1 MIACVSYEK
10 NPSFMSSVKRS
21 LKLIELIVGANN
33 PPTHAELA
41 RQLAI
46 PKSTL
51 SQLLASLR
59 EAGYVAE
66 IDGRYHAGIQ
76 LMSLSYRIARRD
88 RALMAL
94 KPALD
99 GLAREA
105 AETVLLAVRVRDQ
118 FMYIEQSPGPHPIRY
133 AVNIGDTR
141 PLETTAIGRVF
152 LAFDEPRPQ
161 RASTALART
170 LADIRR
176 TGYSVNEGEVLADVH
191 AIAAPVFDSSSSLPT
206 AVLAVLGPRSRMI
219 DMRKRIWPMLRRAVK
234 QIEQATAS

>member
-1 MIACVSYEK
+1 
-10 NPSFMSSVKRS
+10 MSSVKRS
-21 LKLIELIVGANN
+21 LKLIELIVGANS

-41 RQLAI
+41 RLLSI

-51 SQLLASLR
+51 SQLLSALR

-76 LMSLSYRIARRD
+76 LMSLGYRIARKD
-88 RALMAL
+88 RALMSL

-99 GLAREA
+99 GLAHQA
-105 AETVLLAVRVRDQ
+105 GETVLLAVRVRDQ

-152 LAFDEPRPQ
+152 LAFQDPAPPQ
-161 RASTALART
+161 INAALARR
-170 LADIRR
+170 LAEIRR
-176 TGYSVNEGEVLADVH
+176 SGYSVNEGEVMTDVH
-191 AIAAPVFDSSSSLPT
+191 AIAAPIFNASHRQPI
-206 AVLAVLGPRSRMI
+206 AVVAVLGPRTRMA
-219 DMRKRIWPMLRRAVK
+219 DMKKRIWPQLRRAAK
-234 QIEQATAS
+234 QIEEATAA

>member
-1 MIACVSYEK
+1 
-10 NPSFMSSVKRS
+10 MSSVTRS
-21 LKLIELIVGANN
+21 LELIELIASANN

-41 RQLAI
+41 RQLKI

-51 SQLLASLR
+51 SQLLARLR
-59 EAGYVAE
+59 EAGYIAE

-76 LMSLSYRIARRD
+76 LMSLSYRIARKD
-88 RALMAL
+88 RALMPV

-99 GLAREA
+99 RLAREA
-105 AETVLLAVRVRDQ
+105 AETVLLAVRIRDQ

-141 PLETTAIGRVF
+141 PLETTAIGRAF
-152 LAFDEPRPQ
+152 LAFDASPPQ
-161 RASTALART
+161 RAPTTLART

-176 TGYSVNEGEVLADVH
+176 NGYSVNEGEVLIDVH
-191 AIAAPVFDSSSSLPT
+191 AIAAPIFNPINEQLV

-219 DMRKRIWPMLRRAVK
+219 DMRKRIWPMLRRAARD
-234 QIEQATAS
+234 IEQAVAS

>member
-1 MIACVSYEK
+1 MAPFTAQSRNRSGSRADPEDLGNVVV
-10 NPSFMSSVKRS
+10 MSSVKRS

-59 EAGYVAE
+59 ESGYVAD

-76 LMSLSYRIARRD
+76 LMSLSYRIAARD

-94 KPALD
+94 KPTL
-99 GLAREA
+99 GELARA
-105 AETVLLAVRVRDQ
+105 AGETVLLAVRQRDQ

-152 LAFDEPRPQ
+152 LAFDEPAPGR
-161 RASTALART
+161 RAGTALART
-170 LADIRR
+170 LTDVRR
-176 TGYSVNEGEVLADVH
+176 IGYSV
-191 AIAAPVFDSSSSLPT
+191 T
-206 AVLAVLGPRSRMI
+206 
-219 DMRKRIWPMLRRAVK
+219 
-234 QIEQATAS
+234 